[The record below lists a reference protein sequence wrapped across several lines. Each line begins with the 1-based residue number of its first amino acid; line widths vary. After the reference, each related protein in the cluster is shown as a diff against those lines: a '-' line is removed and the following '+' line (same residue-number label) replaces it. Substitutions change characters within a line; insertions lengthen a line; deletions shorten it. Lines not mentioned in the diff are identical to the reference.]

1 MLATQTKI
9 DFDSIEQRPLE
20 LSDYVIKTV
29 CDRIVNKFHPQKIV
43 LFGSQS
49 KGTATSNSDLDLLVI
64 IDNENILAPLKR
76 RDRYAQILRLF
87 RHKGFGLDVI
97 VLTNEEVKKVIAE
110 NEGEW
115 DLILEIITEGKM
127 LYERKAENKRT
138 YSPEDKRMA

>member
-1 MLATQTKI
+1 MPATQTKI
-9 DFDSIEQRPLE
+9 DFDSIEHRPLE
-20 LSDYVIKTV
+20 LSDHVIKKV
-29 CDRIVNKFHPQKIV
+29 CDRIVTNFHPQKII

-87 RHKGFGLDVI
+87 RHKGFGLDII
-97 VLTNEEVKKVIAE
+97 VLTNEEIEKVIAE

-115 DLILEIITEGKM
+115 DLILEIITEGKK
-127 LYERKAENKRT
+127 LYERKTEIKQT
-138 YSPEDKRMA
+138 YSPEN